1 LVVSEL
7 TCLRAGVEGRYMLKQ
22 LEELKLNA
30 LKELDAINNLKELES
45 WRVRYLGKKSELTR
59 VLRSLAT
66 LPLAERKAVGVRA
79 NEVKASLEGSLERKK
94 LALRE
99 VQLVTSAEEESIDI
113 TLPGR
118 PLSAGRLHPITQ
130 TIHEICDIFVAM
142 GFQVVE
148 GPEVEWD
155 YYNFEA
161 LNIPEEHPARDTM
174 STLWVDCETGSG
186 EKSML
191 LRTHTTSMQLRV
203 MEKMSPP
210 LRVVIPGKVYR
221 YEASDATHVPMFHQ
235 IDGLAVGEGITMANL
250 KGTLYEFARR
260 FFGEDRKV
268 RFRCDYFPFVEPGV
282 EMAIECSVCGGKGC
296 RLCGNTGWIEI
307 LGAGM
312 THPRVFQ
319 RAGLDPE
326 VYSGFAF
333 GMGIDRMPML
343 RYGIDDI
350 RLFYSSDLRFLR
362 QF

>member
-1 LVVSEL
+1 
-7 TCLRAGVEGRYMLKQ
+7 MLQQ
-22 LEELKLNA
+22 LEDLKLNA
-30 LKELDAINNLKELES
+30 LRELGSITNITELES
-45 WRVRYLGKKSELTR
+45 WRVRYLGKKSELTK
-59 VLRSLAT
+59 VLRRLAT
-66 LPLAERKAVGVRA
+66 LPLDERKAVGAYA
-79 NEVKASLEGSLERKK
+79 NEVKAHLEDSLRQKGQVLRKAQ
-94 LALRE
+94 LAVSTE
-99 VQLVTSAEEESIDI
+99 KEAIDI

-118 PLSAGRLHPITQ
+118 PFPVGRLHPITR
-130 TIHEICDIFVAM
+130 ILHEICDIFVSM

-161 LNIPEEHPARDTM
+161 LNIPKEHPARDTM
-174 STLWVDCETGSG
+174 STSWVDFETDSG
-186 EKSML
+186 ESLML
-191 LRTHTTSMQLRV
+191 LRTHTTSVSARIIETMQ
-203 MEKMSPP
+203 PP
-210 LRVVIPGKVYR
+210 IRVVEPGKVYR
-221 YEASDATHVPMFHQ
+221 YEASDATHTPMFHQ
-235 IDGLAVGEGITMANL
+235 IDGQVVDKGITMADL

-282 EMAIECSVCGGKGC
+282 EMAIECSVCAGKGC

-312 THPRVFQ
+312 THPQVLER
-319 RAGLDPE
+319 GGIDPE
-326 VYSGFAF
+326 IYTGFAF